1 MSNKNR
7 KTGPRV
13 LCYLNTSEVK
23 NGKLRVLYGRE
34 NKRNQSNNLT
44 NQVKKTKEKEEKYKN
59 ADKIKGVRIIKNNN
73 NTNTQ

>member
-44 NQVKKTKEKEEKYKN
+44 NQVKKTIHKEIANY
-59 ADKIKGVRIIKNNN
+59 
-73 NTNTQ
+73 